1 MKGIHCHVTTK
12 IGFVPVPGTSRGAYS
27 VHNLRAIIEYKVGA
41 NNGIFLC
48 NKLFTTG
55 IYYYIRLEIV
65 DALLCSYSY
74 SDFLT
79 VNCVYTSV
87 QGTESFI

>member
-12 IGFVPVPGTSRGAYS
+12 IGFVPVPGTNRGAYS

-55 IYYYIRLEIV
+55 IYYYYIGLEIV

-74 SDFLT
+74 SD
-79 VNCVYTSV
+79 CVYTSV
-87 QGTESFI
+87 KVTESFI